1 MTEPTG
7 SDSCSSCGSQ
17 IAAYEVLCANCG
29 APIQEKLIST
39 VSSIFD
45 VTDII
50 TNSETLEFKIDSN
63 NFKHKFVILA
73 RKLELQNM
81 LARLEKSP
89 DGMHL
94 FVSRLPQVKRKWLS
108 KSWLPRILFA
118 VTVTMVLIDGYYRTD
133 FVNTLSFIGNPIEM
147 SVLYAF
153 SLIGILGVHESG
165 HLIAAKKHKIRTTWP
180 YFIPGVPVFGIPTFG
195 AIIQSRGLTINRDI
209 LFDVAIAGPIAG
221 LIIAIIVS
229 MFGALTSPVI
239 DNVLADELYSESQL
253 MKMNLPIFMT
263 VSLEIFDKGGDGT
276 HVIMSPIFF
285 AAWLGFLITFL
296 NLLPAWQLDG
306 GHMARALFG
315 KKWHKIATYASM
327 GILVALGYWFMALF
341 ILILDTRSRDA
352 RPLDDISPLSKNR
365 KRMFIVVLILGFL
378 CAPLPFSILP

>member
-1 MTEPTG
+1 
-7 SDSCSSCGSQ
+7 
-17 IAAYEVLCANCG
+17 
-29 APIQEKLIST
+29 
-39 VSSIFD
+39 
-45 VTDII
+45 
-50 TNSETLEFKIDSN
+50 
-63 NFKHKFVILA
+63 
-73 RKLELQNM
+73 
-81 LARLEKSP
+81 
-89 DGMHL
+89 
-94 FVSRLPQVKRKWLS
+94 
-108 KSWLPRILFA
+108 
-118 VTVTMVLIDGYYRTD
+118 MVLIDGYYRTD

-306 GHMARALFG
+306 GHMARSLFG

>member
-1 MTEPTG
+1 MTEPT
-7 SDSCSSCGSQ
+7 
-17 IAAYEVLCANCG
+17 
-29 APIQEKLIST
+29 QEELIST

-50 TNSETLEFKIDSN
+50 TNPETLEFKIDSN
-63 NFKHKFVILA
+63 NFKYKFVILA

-89 DGMHL
+89 EGMHL
-94 FVSRLPQVKRKWLS
+94 FVSRIPQVKRKWLS

-147 SVLYAF
+147 SILYAF
-153 SLIGILGVHESG
+153 SLIGILGVHEAG
-165 HLIAAKKHKIRTTWP
+165 HIIAAKKHKIRTTWP

-195 AIIQSRGLTINRDI
+195 ALIQSRGIMINRDI
-209 LFDVAIAGPIAG
+209 LFDIAVAGPIAG

-229 MFGALTSPVI
+229 MFGAYTSPVI
-239 DNVLADELYSESQL
+239 DNMLADELYNESQL
-253 MKMNLPIFMT
+253 MDMTLPIFMT
-263 VSLEIFDKGGDGT
+263 VSLEIFDKGGNNT
-276 HVIMSPIFF
+276 YVVMSPIFF

-327 GILVALGYWFMALF
+327 GILVVLGWWFMALI
-341 ILILDTRSRDA
+341 ILMLSTRSRDVH
-352 RPLDDISPLSKNR
+352 PLDDISPLSKNR
-365 KRMFIVVLILGFL
+365 KRMFIVVLIIGFL
-378 CAPLPFSILP
+378 CATSNPFGSGSILPHLSTLF

>member
-1 MTEPTG
+1 MTEPT
-7 SDSCSSCGSQ
+7 
-17 IAAYEVLCANCG
+17 
-29 APIQEKLIST
+29 QEELIST

-50 TNSETLEFKIDSN
+50 TNPESLEFKIDSN
-63 NFKHKFVILA
+63 NFKYKFVILA

-81 LARLEKSP
+81 LTRLEKSP
-89 DGMHL
+89 EGMHL
-94 FVSRLPQVKRKWLS
+94 FVSRMPQVKRKWLS

-133 FVNTLSFIGNPIEM
+133 FVNTLSFIGNPAEM

-195 AIIQSRGLTINRDI
+195 ALIQSRGLTINRDI

-229 MFGALTSPVI
+229 MFGAFTSPVI
-239 DNVLADELYSESQL
+239 DDMLTDELNEGWQL
-253 MKMNLPIFMT
+253 MEMNMPIFMI
-263 VSLEIFDKGGDGT
+263 VSLEIFDKGDG

-306 GHMARALFG
+306 GHMARCLLG
-315 KKWHKIATYASM
+315 KKWHKIATYAST
-327 GILVALGYWFMALF
+327 GLLAVLGYWFMALF
-341 ILILDTRSRDA
+341 ILFLSSRSRDMK
-352 RPLDDISPLSKNR
+352 PLDDISPLSKNR
-365 KRMFIVVLILGFL
+365 KKLFVVIVILGFL
-378 CAPLPFSILP
+378 CAPLPSWILP